1 MLARLLKGTRSRLR
15 GAPRSSGMDTGA
27 QDITNEV
34 IALLAA
40 CEQAGATLALRD
52 LHHRI
57 NAPQPVILR
66 AVDELRIQGRL
77 QVEQVLHDPLAS
89 KVTLTDR
96 SNSSR

>member
-15 GAPRSSGMDTGA
+15 GAPHCSVKDTGA
-27 QDITNEV
+27 QDISNEV

-40 CEQAGATLALRD
+40 CEREGTTLALRD

-57 NAPQPVILR
+57 DAPQPGILR
-66 AVDELRIQGRL
+66 AVEKLRAEGRL

-96 SNSSR
+96 SDSPR